1 MKKRLRVSVRGLVE
15 HCLRSGDLNLES
27 WGASS
32 SSSSGDAIRAH
43 QKVQSSR
50 GEDYRKEVS
59 LAHFVENDDF
69 VLEIRGRIDG
79 VLTRETRVV
88 IEEIK
93 TTAGDL
99 DARAAQPG
107 SFGFAPTHWGQ
118 LQVYAYIYALQN
130 DLDEVD
136 GRLTYYQLASGRT
149 RELERHFTLT
159 SLREMFDELVERYLG
174 WAKRIEDWLA
184 HRNDTIVSTE
194 FPFPAYRP
202 GQREMAVQVYR
213 AIQEQGR
220 LLVRAPTGIGKTQAT
235 IFPAIKA
242 LGEDRIEKIFYLTAR
257 TTGRALAEQAVREL
271 RRSNGRGLRL
281 KSVTLTAKDK
291 ICFNPEK
298 ACNGDECEFA
308 RGFYDRIDAAVEELF
323 TQDDFCRESIETVA
337 RAHRVC
343 PFELSLE
350 LALWADLIVCDYN
363 YVFDPRAYLR
373 RFFADEGGSY
383 AFLIDE
389 SHNLV
394 DRARE
399 MYSAELR
406 KRDVLAVRRLVDRDR
421 HRALH
426 RSLNAINRAFLGAR
440 ERCDGARA
448 EAEAPERFL
457 APLKTF
463 VHQAESFLASGA
475 GKIRGHPVRIVHRA
489 LLDLYFDVSRFLRV
503 AERFDERYVTCYQ
516 AVGRDVRV
524 KLFCTDPSKEL
535 SESLDKAKSSVFF
548 SATLTPM
555 NYFRTA
561 LGCGEDAA
569 SYVLPSPFPAEHLR
583 VLVHDRIATTY
594 KKREQ
599 TRVALSR
606 LLTTFVEQKQ
616 GNYLLYFPSYEY
628 MSALA
633 QGFAADVET
642 IVQRPDMDETERGA
656 FLERFSGD
664 NTDTLV
670 GFAVMGGFFGEG
682 IDLVGE
688 RLTGAAIVGVG
699 LPGLSPERDQIRDHF
714 DRTAASGFDYAYVF
728 PGMNRVLQAAGRV
741 IRSASDRGTIL
752 LVDERFAQARY
763 RSLLPA
769 EWQPVSVASELELK
783 EALTTFWS
791 HEGSI
796 SV

>member
-27 WGASS
+27 WGPSS
-32 SSSSGDAIRAH
+32 SSSLGDAIRAH

-50 GEDYRKEVS
+50 GEGYRKEVT
-59 LAHFVENDDF
+59 LAHVVENDHF
-69 VLEIRGRIDG
+69 ALEIGGCIDG
-79 VLTRETRVV
+79 VLTRDTGVI

-99 DARAAQPG
+99 DAHTARPG

-130 DLDEVD
+130 DLEEVE
-136 GRLTYYQLASGRT
+136 GRLTYYQLQSGRT
-149 RELERHFTLT
+149 RELERHFTIAV
-159 SLREMFDELVERYLG
+159 LRELFDELVEQYLR
-174 WAKRIEDWLA
+174 WANRIEDWLSE
-184 HRNDTIVSTE
+184 RNDSITSTE

-213 AIQEQGR
+213 AIQEEGR

-242 LGEDRIEKIFYLTAR
+242 LGERRIEKIFYLTAR

-271 RRSNGRGLRL
+271 RISNGGGLRL

-291 ICFNPEK
+291 ICFNPDK

-323 TQDDFCRESIETVA
+323 TQDNFCRESIETVA
-337 RAHRVC
+337 HRHRVC

-373 RFFADEGGSY
+373 RFFAADGGSY
-383 AFLIDE
+383 AFLVDE

-406 KRDVLAVRRLVDRDR
+406 KRDVLALRRLVDRGR
-421 HRALH
+421 HHALH
-426 RSLNAINRAFLGAR
+426 RSLNALNRVFLEAR
-440 ERCDGARA
+440 ERCDSPRA
-448 EAEAPERFL
+448 DAEAPEPL
-457 APLKTF
+457 YAPLKTF
-463 VHQAESFLASGA
+463 VLQAESFLATGLE
-475 GKIRGHPVRIVHRA
+475 RGHPVHQV

-503 AERFDERYVTCYQ
+503 AERFDERYVTCYE
-516 AVGRDVRV
+516 AAGRDVRV

-535 SESLDKAKSSVFF
+535 AESLDKAKSSVFF

-561 LGCGEDAA
+561 LGCGADAA

-583 VLVHDRIATTY
+583 VLVNDRIATTY
-594 KKREQ
+594 KKRAQ
-599 TRVALSR
+599 TRVALTR

-628 MSALA
+628 MSAVVQEFAEL
-633 QGFAADVET
+633 AADVET
-642 IVQRPDMDETERGA
+642 LVQRPDMNEAERGA
-656 FLERFSGD
+656 FLERFSDD

-670 GFAVMGGFFGEG
+670 GFAVMGGIFGEG

-699 LPGLSPERDQIRDHF
+699 LPGLSPERDQVRDHF
-714 DRTAASGFDYAYVF
+714 DRTASSGFDYAYVF

-741 IRSASDRGTIL
+741 IRSESDRGTIL

-769 EWQPVSVASELELK
+769 EWQPVSVASELELR
-783 EALTTFWS
+783 ETLTTFWS
-791 HEGSI
+791 RNVGA